1 MTYKFVHLADVH
13 WRGLTRHA
21 EYKQSF
27 MDAFEKMRL
36 EEPDAIFV
44 VGDIVHS
51 KTQGISPE
59 LISSLTW
66 WFKELDSIAPTYVS
80 LGNHDGL
87 ILNKDREDAVT
98 PIVKALG
105 LPRINLL
112 KGASKFE
119 YDSNIDIS
127 NFCPF
132 DEESWPSIKPTDDK
146 INIALFHGPV
156 NGCKTDD
163 EWKIE
168 SAVNLPFF
176 KGYDFAF
183 LGDIHKRQSMD
194 AQGRIVYCGSTIQ
207 QNFGESLDK
216 GFTVWTIENADFFE
230 SRHVNVQHDNPFVTV
245 DWKGTIDSTL
255 DEAEK
260 HPDGSRFRI
269 RTDRTINQVD
279 IKHLYSAL
287 RESKSATEIVIKQEL
302 ASIDSN
308 VESVFKNRQHYNL
321 KDPNKV
327 IELILNFHENND
339 LSDSVKNRI
348 SEQIRQYWHEIPN
361 LESRAGG
368 EWSIKKMEFDNTF
381 GYGKGNVIDF
391 DQLEGITGIFGQNR
405 VGKSSVC
412 GTLMYSLF
420 NSTDRGNVSNL
431 HVINARKGYCS
442 ANTTISK
449 NGKIYRIERQSVKKE
464 TRKGELS
471 AVTHLNLFEV
481 DEQGNQILDLADEQ
495 RRETD
500 KVLRDIVGNPEDFLL
515 TAFASQGEM
524 NTFLEQKATA
534 RKNVLSR
541 FLELDIFDHIQEAV
555 RNDSSGLRQHLKSLP
570 DNDYENL
577 ILVETTKLES
587 KKRLR
592 ETEEKSL
599 EEIRKRLSNFEIKLA
614 KRDDSS
620 LITRKD
626 YDNIKNRLKLLKSKE
641 EQLESKLSSTV
652 NSIEEIKEK
661 ISKIEALK
669 NDFPLD
675 SLKEELKDQ
684 REIQSKIKDL
694 KHSID
699 KEKQKQKMLDKQ
711 VEVLQEV
718 PCGDQFPTCPFITN
732 AHKAKKSLK
741 ATMKKTEELSSTL
754 DDIKLDL
761 SKSTIQDLE
770 LRIEKY
776 DGLILKLNDFK
787 LKLSKLEKEEIN
799 FKNEL
804 SKSQEDIKSTSDKL
818 NSMLA
823 NLATDEEAEIL
834 NELND
839 QLGKM
844 RKSEKESDSKVRKLS
859 EDIGLIQSNIE
870 KLFADKE
877 SHEQLMEKWTIYDL
891 ISQAT
896 SKNGVPLELIRRKLP
911 EINAEI
917 AQILQGVTTF
927 TVELESEDGSN
938 NMEIYLNYGD
948 SKRVIECCSGMEKML
963 SAMAIRVAL
972 TNVSQLSKPDVF
984 IVDEGFGALDAS
996 NIEACNRLLESLKK
1010 WFKCI
1015 LIISHIDAVKDA
1027 VDNMIEIERVNQ
1039 DARIKQK

>member
-21 EYKQSF
+21 EYKRSF
-27 MDAFEKMRL
+27 EDAFEKMRL
-36 EEPDAIFV
+36 EEPDAIFI

-66 WFKELDSIAPTYVS
+66 WFKQLDSIAPTYVS

-87 ILNKDREDAVT
+87 ILNKDREDAIT

-132 DEESWPSIKPTDDK
+132 DEEGWSNVKPTDDK

-156 NGCKTDD
+156 NGCKSDD

-168 SAVNLPFF
+168 STIGLSLF

-183 LGDIHKRQSMD
+183 LGDIHKRQAMD
-194 AQGRIVYCGSTIQ
+194 AHGRFIYCGSTIQ
-207 QNFGESLDK
+207 QNFGESLGK
-216 GFTVWTIENADFFE
+216 GFTVWTIDDADRFE
-230 SRHVNVQHDNPFVTV
+230 SRHVDVQHDNPFVTV
-245 DWKGTIDSTL
+245 DWKGTVDSTL

-287 RESKSATEIVIKQEL
+287 RESKSATEIVIKHEL
-302 ASIDSN
+302 TGFDSN
-308 VESVFKNRQHYNL
+308 VESVFRNKQQYNL

-327 IELILNFHENND
+327 IDLILNFHENSN
-339 LSDSVKNRI
+339 LSDVTKSRI
-348 SEQIRQYWHEIPN
+348 AEQIKQYWHEIPK

-449 NGKIYRIERQSVKKE
+449 NGKLYRIERQSVKKE
-464 TRKGELS
+464 TKKGELS
-471 AVTHLNLFEV
+471 AVTHLNLFEI
-481 DEQGNQILDLADEQ
+481 DEQGNQILDMADEQ

-524 NTFLEQKATA
+524 NAFLEQKATA

-570 DNDYENL
+570 DKDYENL
-577 ILVETTKLES
+577 ILLETTKLES
-587 KKRLR
+587 KKQTR
-592 ETEEKSL
+592 KSEQKAL
-599 EEIRKRLSNFEIKLA
+599 EEIRKSLSDFEIKLA

-626 YDNIKNRLKLLKSKE
+626 YDKVKNHLESLKIKE
-641 EQLESKLSSTV
+641 AQLESKLIATID
-652 NSIEEIKEK
+652 SIEEIKVK
-661 ISKIEALK
+661 IDKIEAVRK
-669 NDFPLD
+669 DFPLE

-684 REIQSKIKDL
+684 REIQSKIKDI

-732 AHKAKKSLK
+732 AHKAKTSLK
-741 ATMKKTEELSSTL
+741 ATMKKTEELSMQL
-754 DDIKLDL
+754 DEIKLNI

-770 LRIEKY
+770 SRIEKY
-776 DGLILKLNDFK
+776 DELIRKLNDFK
-787 LKLSKLEKEEIN
+787 LKLSKLEKEEIS
-799 FKNEL
+799 FKNDSL
-804 SKSQEDIKSTSDKL
+804 NVQESIKSTSDKL

-823 NLATDEEAEIL
+823 NLASDEETEIL

-839 QLGKM
+839 QLGRM
-844 RKSEKESDSKVRKLS
+844 RKEEKEIDSRVRKLS
-859 EDIGLIQSNIE
+859 EEIGLIQSNIE
-870 KLFADKE
+870 KLHSDKE
-877 SHEQLMEKWTIYDL
+877 THEQLMEKWTIYDL

-927 TVELESEDGSN
+927 TVELESEDGSS

-972 TNVSQLSKPDVF
+972 SNVSQLSKPDVF

-1027 VDNMIEIERVNQ
+1027 VDNVIEIERVNQ

>member
-21 EYKQSF
+21 EYKRSF
-27 MDAFEKMRL
+27 EDAFEKMRL
-36 EEPDAIFV
+36 EEPNAIFV

-87 ILNKDREDAVT
+87 ILNRDREDAIT

-119 YDSNIDIS
+119 YNSNIDIS

-132 DEESWPSIKPTDDK
+132 DEESWPNVKPTDGK

-156 NGCKTDD
+156 NGCKSDD

-168 SAVNLPFF
+168 SAVGLPFF

-183 LGDIHKRQSMD
+183 LGDIHKRQAMD
-194 AQGRIVYCGSTIQ
+194 AHGRFVYCGSTIQ
-207 QNFGESLDK
+207 QNFGESLGK
-216 GFTVWTIENADFFE
+216 GFTVWTIDDADRFD
-230 SRHVNVQHDNPFVTV
+230 SRHVNVQHDSPFVTI
-245 DWKGTIDSTL
+245 DWKGTVDSTL

-279 IKHLYSAL
+279 IKHLYFAL
-287 RESKSATEIVIKQEL
+287 RESKSATEIVIKHEL
-302 ASIDSN
+302 AGFDSN
-308 VESVFKNRQHYNL
+308 VESVFRNKQQYNL

-327 IELILNFHENND
+327 IDLILNFHESSN
-339 LSDSVKNRI
+339 LSDATKSRI
-348 SEQIRQYWHEIPN
+348 ADQIKQYWHEIPK

-449 NGKIYRIERQSVKKE
+449 NGKLYRIERQSVKKE
-464 TRKGELS
+464 TKKGELS
-471 AVTHLNLFEV
+471 AVTHLNLFEI

-500 KVLRDIVGNPEDFLL
+500 KVLRDIVGYPEDFLL

-524 NTFLEQKATA
+524 NAFLEQKATA

-555 RNDSSGLRQHLKSLP
+555 KNDSSGLRQHLKSLP
-570 DNDYENL
+570 DKDYENL
-577 ILVETTKLES
+577 ILLESTKLES
-587 KKRLR
+587 KKQMRKS
-592 ETEEKSL
+592 EQKSL
-599 EEIRKRLSNFEIKLA
+599 EDIRKQLSDFEIKLA

-626 YDNIKNRLKLLKSKE
+626 YDKVKGHLESLKSKE
-641 EQLESKLSSTV
+641 AQLESKLTATIHDI
-652 NSIEEIKEK
+652 NEIKAK
-661 ISKIEALK
+661 IDKIEAVR
-669 NDFPLD
+669 NDFPLE

-684 REIQSKIKDL
+684 REIQSRIKDV

-718 PCGDQFPTCPFITN
+718 PCGDQFLTCPFITN
-732 AHKAKKSLK
+732 AHKAKTSLK
-741 ATMKKTEELSSTL
+741 ATMKKTEELSMQL
-754 DDIKLDL
+754 DEIKLNL

-770 LRIEKY
+770 SRIEKY
-776 DGLILKLNDFK
+776 DELIRKLNDFK
-787 LKLSKLEKEEIN
+787 LKLSKLEKEEIS
-799 FKNEL
+799 FKNDGVNV
-804 SKSQEDIKSTSDKL
+804 QENIKSTSDKL

-823 NLATDEEAEIL
+823 NLASDEETEIL

-839 QLGKM
+839 QLGRM
-844 RKSEKESDSKVRKLS
+844 RREEKEIDSRVRKLS
-859 EDIGLIQSNIE
+859 EEIGLIQSNIE
-870 KLFADKE
+870 KLHSDKE
-877 SHEQLMEKWTIYDL
+877 THEQLMEKWTIYDL

-927 TVELESEDGSN
+927 TVELESEDGSS

-1027 VDNMIEIERVNQ
+1027 VDNVIEIERVNQ

>member
-13 WRGLTRHA
+13 WRGLSRHS
-21 EYKQSF
+21 EYKRSF
-27 MDAFEKMRL
+27 EDAFEKMRL

-87 ILNKDREDAVT
+87 ILNRDREDAIT

-105 LPRINLL
+105 LPNIKLL
-112 KGASKFE
+112 KGAKKFP
-119 YDSNIDIS
+119 YDSSIDLI

-132 DEESWPSIKPTDDK
+132 DEEGWLNLEPTDGK
-146 INIALFHGPV
+146 INIALFHGAV
-156 NGCKTDD
+156 NGCKSDD
-163 EWKIE
+163 EWGIE
-168 SAVNLPFF
+168 SAVNVSFF

-194 AQGRIVYCGSTIQ
+194 AQGRVRYCGSTIQ

-216 GFTVWTIENADFFE
+216 GFTVWTIEDADRFE
-230 SRHVNVQHDNPFVTV
+230 ARHVLVQHDNPFVTV
-245 DWKGTIDSTL
+245 DWKGTVDSTL

-269 RTDRTINQVD
+269 RTDRTINQAD

-287 RESKSATEIVIKQEL
+287 RDSKQATEIVIKQEL
-302 ASIDSN
+302 ASLDSN
-308 VESVFKNRQHYNL
+308 VQSVFRDRQSYNL
-321 KDPNKV
+321 KDPNKI
-327 IELILNFHENND
+327 IELILNFHEGSN
-339 LSDSVKNRI
+339 LSESVRNRI
-348 SEQIRQYWHEIPN
+348 AEQIKQYWHEIPK

-368 EWSIKKMEFDNTF
+368 EWSIKRMEFDNTF
-381 GYGKGNVIDF
+381 GYGKDNVIDF

-431 HVINARKGYCS
+431 HVINARKGYCQ
-442 ANTTISK
+442 ANTIISK
-449 NGKIYRIERQSVKKE
+449 NGKLYRVERQSVKKE
-464 TRKGELS
+464 TKKGELS
-471 AVTHLNLFEV
+471 AVTHLNLFEI
-481 DEQGNQILDLADEQ
+481 DEQGNQIRDLADEQ

-524 NTFLEQKATA
+524 NAFLEQKATA
-534 RKNVLSR
+534 RKTVLSR

-555 RNDSSGLRQHLKSLP
+555 RNDTSGLRQHLKNVP
-570 DNDYENL
+570 DKDYDNL
-577 ILVETTKLES
+577 ILLEMTKLEG
-587 KKRLR
+587 KKKTRKAEQTNLEELR
-592 ETEEKSL
+592 KSL
-599 EEIRKRLSNFEIKLA
+599 SDFEIKLA

-626 YDNIKNRLKLLKSKE
+626 YDRVKKQLEDLKLQE
-641 EQLESKLSSTV
+641 EQLNAKQTTTLQAATELR
-652 NSIEEIKEK
+652 EK
-661 ISKIEALK
+661 IEKIENLK
-669 NDFPLD
+669 NDFPLE
-675 SLKEELKDQ
+675 SLKEELRAQ
-684 REIQSKIKDL
+684 REIQSEIKDV
-694 KHSID
+694 KHSIE
-699 KEKQKQKMLDKQ
+699 KERQKQKMLDKQ
-711 VEVLQEV
+711 VEVLNEV

-732 AHKAKKSLK
+732 AHKAKTTLR
-741 ATMKKTEELSSTL
+741 AMVKKTEELAEQL
-754 DDIKLDL
+754 NEIKLRM
-761 SKSTIQDLE
+761 SKSTVQELE
-770 LRIEKY
+770 ARIEKY
-776 DGLILKLNDFK
+776 DELIVKLNDFK
-787 LKLSKLEKEEIN
+787 LKLSRAEKEEVTRQSNLANVLKSI
-799 FKNEL
+799 KETNE
-804 SKSQEDIKSTSDKL
+804 KL
-818 NSMLA
+818 NGMLA
-823 NLATDEEAEIL
+823 NLASDEDTEIL
-834 NELND
+834 NELRE
-839 QLGKM
+839 QLSNM
-844 RKSEKESDSKVRKLS
+844 RKQEKSLDVRVRSLS
-859 EDIGLIQSNIE
+859 EEIGLLQSNID
-870 KLFADKE
+870 KLIRDKQH
-877 SHEQLMEKWTIYDL
+877 HEQLMESWNIYEL

-927 TVELESEDGSN
+927 TVELESEDGSS

-948 SKRVIECCSGMEKML
+948 SRRIIECCSGMEKML

-972 TNVSQLSKPDVF
+972 SNVSQLSKPDIF

-996 NIEACNRLLESLKK
+996 NIEACNRLLEALKK

-1027 VDNMIEIERVNQ
+1027 VDNVIEIERVNH
-1039 DARIKQK
+1039 DARIKQR